1 MFLGAV
7 EIAGLSG
14 HAWPGVRGTG
24 AGPMMIRRGTMSG
37 PLAKGRRISVAVRV
51 VFRGLRGRSLPNC
64 GNGAGVSVSVT

>member
-24 AGPMMIRRGTMSG
+24 AGAGPMMIRRGTMSG
-37 PLAKGRRISVAVRV
+37 PLAKGRRISAAVRV
-51 VFRGLRGRSLPNC
+51 VFRGLRGRSLPK
-64 GNGAGVSVSVT
+64 